1 MGHLRPS
8 RLQSVL
14 YLLVAAGEKVDMT
27 HAVNSMPPQN
37 THAQQQQQQRNKQKN
52 AGILSTEKHHVAW
65 LLNTTKNLNFAW
77 WCFLV
82 ALSCLCN
89 Q

>member
-37 THAQQQQQQRNKQKN
+37 THAQQQQQRNKQKN

-77 WCFLV
+77 
-82 ALSCLCN
+82 
-89 Q
+89 